1 MNPTK
6 NFKMPTSTKALIAGL
21 PSTDTHQRGA
31 FKRMMIQGQL
41 QGAVRLKAE
50 KKKDWVTGTP
60 STEVTTTA

>member
-21 PSTDTHQRGA
+21 PSTDAHQRGA

-50 KKKDWVTGTP
+50 KKNWVTGTP
-60 STEVTTTA
+60 STEVATTA